1 MIEVNQTVASAIT
14 NGPANVT
21 AHGGGTSF
29 VGTDAVNLYRIVMF
43 RKALGFEI
51 ETGLKMFRGSVLAA
65 VNQMCGTNFRRK
77 QAAYDY
83 LTLVMAHAKGEESA

>member
-21 AHGGGTSF
+21 ANGGGTSF

-43 RKALGFEI
+43 HHALSLEI
-51 ETGLKMFRGSVLAA
+51 EAGIKMFRGSTLAA
-65 VNQMCGTNFRRK
+65 VNRMCGTNFRRK
-77 QAAYDY
+77 QAAHDY
-83 LTLVMAHAKGEESA
+83 LTLVIAHAKGEQP